1 MIAPMGENRAL
12 TRRVGL
18 ALTIA
23 LAVLLMT
30 GVSTALL
37 LFDPRATGADALRT
51 GGLAAGSVV
60 ALYALWLNDRRRR
73 VEERRQE
80 LDQRRQELDRERYEL
95 ERQRQDLE
103 DRRTGHDRDR
113 ADDERF
119 ARAVELL
126 GHEADQVRTGAMHAL
141 AGLARTRTYYT
152 QTVLDVLCS
161 YLRRPFDHPKWMTPE
176 ELAEFAELP
185 PISPEME
192 RERHARQTA
201 QRLIIELLPRSREA
215 DPPTY
220 DLDLTRAWLE
230 RFNLSDRVVGRIA
243 AYRCRFRH
251 TTNLSRAVFRGRVAF
266 RDSVFLG
273 RIRAR
278 EVEFARIVELRGI
291 RTVGP
296 CDFAHTRFAGNAD
309 LKRMDCTEKWFAQ
322 EVLFGGVVDLR
333 HARLHGGIALGPDEP
348 AGEVLLDDFRAG
360 ADSDL
365 PAWAT
370 PETVVPQQESSRA

>member
-1 MIAPMGENRAL
+1 MIPAMGEDRARN
-12 TRRVGL
+12 RRVGL

-23 LAVLLMT
+23 LAVLSMT

-37 LFDPRATGADALRT
+37 LYDPRATGADALRT
-51 GGLAAGSVV
+51 GGLAAGSIV

-103 DRRTGHDRDR
+103 DRRTDHDRDR

-126 GHEADQVRTGAMHAL
+126 GHETDQVRVGAMHAL
-141 AGLARTRTYYT
+141 AGLARTRSQYT

-161 YLRRPFDHPKWMTPE
+161 YLRRPFDHPKWMDPE
-176 ELAEFAELP
+176 ELAEFADLP
-185 PISPEME
+185 PIPPEME

-201 QRLIIELLPRSREA
+201 QRLIIELLPTRDEP

-251 TTNLSRAVFRGRVAF
+251 STNFSRAVFRGHLAL

-273 RIRAR
+273 RIRAT
-278 EVEFARIVELRGI
+278 ESVFEHGLQLRGI
-291 RTVGP
+291 RALET
-296 CDFAHTRFAGNAD
+296 CDFDRARFEHEVD
-309 LKRMDCTEKWFAQ
+309 WKRMDCAAKWYVRGA
-322 EVLFGGVVDLR
+322 EFGAGLDLR

-348 AGEVLLDDFRAG
+348 AGAVLLDDFRAG
-360 ADSDL
+360 TGSDL

-370 PETVVPQQESSRA
+370 PETHVPQQESSRA